1 MPEYDP
7 VLGIFAPEIP
17 WVPTPAHIMRRA
29 AILELIKTWKPGRV
43 LEIGCGVG
51 AFLYD
56 LRSRGFHGKGVD
68 TSEFALKIAHQ
79 FHSGAD
85 SAFTIVQQ
93 IGEDDYDGYEYLMAF
108 EVLEHI
114 QNDSGALSQWARCLK
129 KGGILIG
136 SVPAHRQRFGASDRW
151 AGHLRRYDHQDLEK
165 LLTLASFEL
174 MSTKCYGFP
183 LLNILAPISNYMS
196 GKKLRRREA
205 MSDATGRAHAT
216 ASSGADRIME
226 SKIFWLYSN
235 FVTKTLFRVAI
246 ELQRIFDRMRVG
258 TGFVFV
264 ARKK

>member
-17 WVPTPAHIMRRA
+17 WVPTPAHIVRRA
-29 AILELIKTWKPGRV
+29 AVLEVIKTWQPGRV

-56 LRSRGFHGKGVD
+56 LGSRGFHGKGVD
-68 TSEFALKIAHQ
+68 TSASALNIAHQ

-93 IGEDDYDGYEYLMAF
+93 IGEDDYDGYEYLMSF

-114 QNDSGALSQWARCLK
+114 QNDSGALSRWAQCLK

-136 SVPAHRQRFGASDRW
+136 SVPAHRQRFGASDQW
-151 AGHLRRYDHQDLEK
+151 AGHVRRYDYQDLEK
-165 LLTLASFEL
+165 LLKSTGFEIL
-174 MSTKCYGFP
+174 VINCYGFP
-183 LLNILAPISNYMS
+183 ILNLLAPISNYIS
-196 GKKLRRREA
+196 RKKIHRRETCA
-205 MSDATGRAHAT
+205 GSDKRAHAT

-226 SKIFWLYSN
+226 SRVFWLYSN
-235 FVTKTLFRVAI
+235 FITKALFRMTFK
-246 ELQRIFDRMRVG
+246 LQNLFDQMSVG